1 MGALSSADTRA
12 GHHSLKR
19 WLATFLDGLL
29 ERLPV
34 L

>member
-1 MGALSSADTRA
+1 MSRQERKRGALR
-12 GHHSLKR
+12 H
-19 WLATFLDGLL
+19 WWATFLDGLL